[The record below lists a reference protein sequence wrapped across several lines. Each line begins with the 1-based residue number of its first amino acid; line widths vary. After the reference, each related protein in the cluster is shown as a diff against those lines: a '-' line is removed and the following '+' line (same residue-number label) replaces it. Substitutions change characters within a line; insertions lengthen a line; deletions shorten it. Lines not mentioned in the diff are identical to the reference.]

1 MKLSIILPCKYNYC
15 ICTQNCSSLS
25 VCILNSHIDIDSSQK
40 REACAQSL
48 EVPLGKGRKGKK
60 SLRREGRGRSGVAE
74 KEPSR
79 HVAEKWLIK
88 RWRMM

>member
-48 EVPLGKGRKGKK
+48 EVLLGKARKEVTEKE
-60 SLRREGRGRSGVAE
+60 REGEERSGREGA
-74 KEPSR
+74 
-79 HVAEKWLIK
+79 I
-88 RWRMM
+88 